1 MKLTKL
7 HLKQIIK
14 EELQNL
20 IQEQTPYIPED
31 EDAPGARNCYE
42 LIQKRAWALEPPY
55 RLNGYA
61 AESICD
67 ERPDI
72 IFIEDNEEFRAALED
87 AAQDPS
93 SYR

>member
-20 IQEQTPYIPED
+20 IQEQGLDPSQ
-31 EDAPGARNCYE
+31 RNCYE
-42 LIQKRAWALEPPY
+42 LIQKRAWALEPPH

-61 AESICD
+61 AESICE

-72 IFIEDNEEFRAALED
+72 IFIEDDEEFRAALQD
-87 AAQDPS
+87 AAQL
-93 SYR
+93 

>member
-20 IQEQTPYIPED
+20 IQEQTPYIPGD
-31 EDAPGARNCYE
+31 ENAPGARHCYK
-42 LIQKRAWALEPPY
+42 LIQKRALALVPPH

-72 IFIEDNEEFRAALED
+72 IGIEGDEEFRAALQD
-87 AAQDPS
+87 AAQL
-93 SYR
+93 